1 MKHESLHVVHV
12 QYLYNTAQCV
22 AAYQDVLPY
31 FAVHWAW
38 LVSQYIAVSFASFL
52 KNIFGAT
59 VLAQDHS
66 KLFSTKK
73 NQHCTVHAQLAKWAQ
88 PCATQC
94 PSLRGSLFLL
104 GPLADNFLPSPTNE
118 WMLRC
123 CLSFFLPCNFTSICT
138 VAPQIHFVG
147 TS

>member
-1 MKHESLHVVHV
+1 MKHESLHVVHA
-12 QYLYNTAQCV
+12 QYLNDTAQCV

-31 FAVHWAW
+31 FAVHFAW

-59 VLAQDHS
+59 VLAQYYS
-66 KLFSTKK
+66 KLFSKCF
-73 NQHCTVHAQLAKWAQ
+73 QHCTVQAQFHIGKVG
-88 PCATQC
+88 TTMQC
-94 PSLRGSLFLL
+94 PVLGSLLLL
-104 GPLADNFLPSPTNE
+104 GPLADNFLLSPTNE

-123 CLSFFLPCNFTSICT
+123 CLSFFLQCNFTSIYT
-138 VAPQIHFVG
+138 LAPQIHFVG

>member
-1 MKHESLHVVHV
+1 MLQLKKNPEKSDPENVPCFANKILLAFSHQPAFRPCNTPSTQNENESLHVVHV

-22 AAYQDVLPY
+22 AAYQDQLPY

-66 KLFSTKK
+66 KLFSKK
-73 NQHCTVHAQLAKWAQ
+73 KSTLYSARTIGK
-88 PCATQC
+88 
-94 PSLRGSLFLL
+94 
-104 GPLADNFLPSPTNE
+104 
-118 WMLRC
+118 
-123 CLSFFLPCNFTSICT
+123 
-138 VAPQIHFVG
+138 VG
-147 TS
+147 TTMCYAVS